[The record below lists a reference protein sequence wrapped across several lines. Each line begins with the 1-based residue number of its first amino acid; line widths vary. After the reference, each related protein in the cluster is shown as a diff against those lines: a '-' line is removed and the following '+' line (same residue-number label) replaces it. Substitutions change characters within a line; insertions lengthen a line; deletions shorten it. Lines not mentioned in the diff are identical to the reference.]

1 MATVVQ
7 PLSCSVDEDHSH
19 GVHGNEGA
27 SGDQLN
33 KYARTAFLVGGMA
46 LPVILSWIVGDDH

>member
-1 MATVVQ
+1 VATVVQ

-19 GVHGNEGA
+19 GVHGGEGD

-33 KYARTAFLVGGMA
+33 KYARTALLVGGMA
-46 LPVILSWIVGDDH
+46 LPVVLSWIVGDDH